1 MWSNIFK
8 GCGAR
13 KWRGCLFVFSP
24 HAVRMQRR
32 SCHLKRER
40 LSRGCTRCGEDTPV
54 LAKRSA
60 GVDFELFVVWML
72 KDLCWSCAVFLRGV
86 CGTVSEVAK
95 SDGWRGGIWTLTVG
109 ETGRCQPQAQPRKAA
124 ALIVPQ
130 YYSFRSF
137 VCHPPA
143 ISFSKIEPVIFPRG
157 SILQRPQVLS
167 LLPSFELLVTHAVHA
182 QRQCRR
188 SPTRR
193 AVCPGGVDNHEQEG
207 LL

>member
-1 MWSNIFK
+1 M
-8 GCGAR
+8 
-13 KWRGCLFVFSP
+13 FSP

-72 KDLCWSCAVFLRGV
+72 KDFCWSCAVFLRGV

-109 ETGRCQPQAQPRKAA
+109 ETGRCQPQAQAQPRKAA

-130 YYSFRSF
+130 YSYYSFRSF
-137 VCHPPA
+137 VCLRHGTELGGETRTLARTAATRSAVSDLTPVCKRA
-143 ISFSKIEPVIFPRG
+143 ILKRY
-157 SILQRPQVLS
+157 
-167 LLPSFELLVTHAVHA
+167 
-182 QRQCRR
+182 
-188 SPTRR
+188 
-193 AVCPGGVDNHEQEG
+193 
-207 LL
+207 